1 MESLRDSTRSTSI
14 SVASVFMRHVY
25 QWMTVGLLVTAGT
38 AFFVASSPA
47 LLSAIFGNTFG
58 LIILAIAVF
67 AMPLVLSGMISRLSA
82 FAATALFVVY
92 SALMGAFLSSVLLVY
107 TGASVMSTFVTCAA
121 MFGGMSIYGTVTKR
135 DLTGM
140 GSFMMM
146 GLFGLIIAMIVNIFL
161 QSSAMTFVISA
172 LGVVIFTGLT
182 AYDTQK
188 IRAFGENAPLDDAT
202 AIRRGALLG
211 ALTLY
216 LDFINLFLMLLR
228 RATGAFHDRIRDVK
242 GFFATR
248 HRKRA
253 WLPSNASGAG
263 NAAPS
268 KKPLRFLP
276 FPHKPRRRRPE
287 PEDGVPPKAGVP
299 VFSESASSAPCGPP
313 LPFPCRP
320 RCCAASWKAS
330 SRRPST
336 PPSPSNP
343 FRSTRLPSA
352 LPCAASVSPTLKRR
366 ERPTARC

>member
-38 AFFVASSPA
+38 AF
-47 LLSAIFGNTFG
+47 FGNTFG

-228 RATGAFHDRIRDVK
+228 LMGDRR
-242 GFFATR
+242 
-248 HRKRA
+248 
-253 WLPSNASGAG
+253 
-263 NAAPS
+263 
-268 KKPLRFLP
+268 
-276 FPHKPRRRRPE
+276 
-287 PEDGVPPKAGVP
+287 
-299 VFSESASSAPCGPP
+299 
-313 LPFPCRP
+313 
-320 RCCAASWKAS
+320 
-330 SRRPST
+330 
-336 PPSPSNP
+336 
-343 FRSTRLPSA
+343 
-352 LPCAASVSPTLKRR
+352 
-366 ERPTARC
+366 

>member
-146 GLFGLIIAMIVNIFL
+146 GLFGLIIAI
-161 QSSAMTFVISA
+161 
-172 LGVVIFTGLT
+172 GVVIFTGLT

-188 IRAFGENAPLDDAT
+188 SRAFGENAPLDDAT

-228 RATGAFHDRIRDVK
+228 LMGDRR
-242 GFFATR
+242 
-248 HRKRA
+248 
-253 WLPSNASGAG
+253 
-263 NAAPS
+263 
-268 KKPLRFLP
+268 
-276 FPHKPRRRRPE
+276 
-287 PEDGVPPKAGVP
+287 
-299 VFSESASSAPCGPP
+299 
-313 LPFPCRP
+313 
-320 RCCAASWKAS
+320 
-330 SRRPST
+330 
-336 PPSPSNP
+336 
-343 FRSTRLPSA
+343 
-352 LPCAASVSPTLKRR
+352 
-366 ERPTARC
+366 

>member
-135 DLTGM
+135 DLTG
-140 GSFMMM
+140 SFMMM

-228 RATGAFHDRIRDVK
+228 LMGDRR
-242 GFFATR
+242 
-248 HRKRA
+248 
-253 WLPSNASGAG
+253 
-263 NAAPS
+263 
-268 KKPLRFLP
+268 
-276 FPHKPRRRRPE
+276 
-287 PEDGVPPKAGVP
+287 
-299 VFSESASSAPCGPP
+299 
-313 LPFPCRP
+313 
-320 RCCAASWKAS
+320 
-330 SRRPST
+330 
-336 PPSPSNP
+336 
-343 FRSTRLPSA
+343 
-352 LPCAASVSPTLKRR
+352 
-366 ERPTARC
+366 

>member
-1 MESLRDSTRSTSI
+1 
-14 SVASVFMRHVY
+14 
-25 QWMTVGLLVTAGT
+25 
-38 AFFVASSPA
+38 
-47 LLSAIFGNTFG
+47 
-58 LIILAIAVF
+58 
-67 AMPLVLSGMISRLSA
+67 MPLVLSGMISRLSA

-121 MFGGMSIYGTVTKR
+121 MFGGMSIYGTGTKR

-228 RATGAFHDRIRDVK
+228 LMGDRR
-242 GFFATR
+242 
-248 HRKRA
+248 
-253 WLPSNASGAG
+253 
-263 NAAPS
+263 
-268 KKPLRFLP
+268 
-276 FPHKPRRRRPE
+276 
-287 PEDGVPPKAGVP
+287 
-299 VFSESASSAPCGPP
+299 
-313 LPFPCRP
+313 
-320 RCCAASWKAS
+320 
-330 SRRPST
+330 
-336 PPSPSNP
+336 
-343 FRSTRLPSA
+343 
-352 LPCAASVSPTLKRR
+352 
-366 ERPTARC
+366 

>member
-146 GLFGLIIAMIVNIFL
+146 GLFIAMIVNIFL

-228 RATGAFHDRIRDVK
+228 LMGDRR
-242 GFFATR
+242 
-248 HRKRA
+248 
-253 WLPSNASGAG
+253 
-263 NAAPS
+263 
-268 KKPLRFLP
+268 
-276 FPHKPRRRRPE
+276 
-287 PEDGVPPKAGVP
+287 
-299 VFSESASSAPCGPP
+299 
-313 LPFPCRP
+313 
-320 RCCAASWKAS
+320 
-330 SRRPST
+330 
-336 PPSPSNP
+336 
-343 FRSTRLPSA
+343 
-352 LPCAASVSPTLKRR
+352 
-366 ERPTARC
+366 